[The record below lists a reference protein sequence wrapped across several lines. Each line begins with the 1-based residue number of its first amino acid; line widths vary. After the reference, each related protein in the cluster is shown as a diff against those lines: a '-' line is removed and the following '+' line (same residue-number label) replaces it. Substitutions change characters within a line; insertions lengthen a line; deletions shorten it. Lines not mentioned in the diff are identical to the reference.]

1 MYFNPLAFRESFP
14 YSFLKE
20 ELMDFINATILG
32 IVEGITEFLPISS
45 TGHLIIVNQFV
56 NFTDASFAKMFDI
69 VIQLGAILAVVVY
82 FWNRLWPFGA
92 GKNRQERSTT
102 FLTWKKVIVG
112 VIPAVI
118 IGAKFGHLIEE
129 KLFNPN
135 IVAGALIIG
144 GIIIILVESR
154 KKNARFA
161 DITSISY
168 GTAVAIG
175 FCQCLAMVPGTSR
188 SAATIIGAMLL
199 GASRIAAAEFSF
211 FLAIPTMAAATVY
224 SLWKHHAS
232 ITVHQV
238 ELTAVGFLISF
249 LVAWAVIAGFMNYI
263 RKNDFRPFG
272 YYRVALGAAIIV
284 LLTKHV
290 LTGGAM

>member
-1 MYFNPLAFRESFP
+1 
-14 YSFLKE
+14 
-20 ELMDFINATILG
+20 MDFINATILG

-56 NFTDASFAKMFDI
+56 NFSDDSFAKMFDI

-82 FWNRLWPFGA
+82 FWKRLWPFGA
-92 GKNRQERSTT
+92 HRDGQERSTT
-102 FLTWKKVIVG
+102 ILTWKKVIVG
-112 VIPAVI
+112 VIPAVL

-129 KLFNPN
+129 KLFTPT
-135 IVAGALIIG
+135 IVAAALIVG

-154 KKNARFA
+154 KKNVRFA
-161 DITSISY
+161 DIKTLPY
-168 GTAVAIG
+168 GTALPIG
-175 FCQCLAMVPGTSR
+175 FCQCLAMIPGTSR

-199 GASRIAAAEFSF
+199 GASRIAAAEYSF

-232 ITVHQV
+232 ITTHQV
-238 ELTAVGFLISF
+238 ELTAVGFIVSF
-249 LVAWAVIAGFMNYI
+249 FVAWAVIAGFMNYI

-272 YYRVALGAAIIV
+272 YYRLVLGAAIIV
-284 LLTKHV
+284 LLAKHII
-290 LTGGAM
+290 TGGAA